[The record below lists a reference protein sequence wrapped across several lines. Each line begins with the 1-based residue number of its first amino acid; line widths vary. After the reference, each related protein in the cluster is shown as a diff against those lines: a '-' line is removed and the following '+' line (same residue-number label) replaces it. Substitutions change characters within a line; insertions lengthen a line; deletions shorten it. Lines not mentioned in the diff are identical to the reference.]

1 MHQLG
6 TASIFDQARL
16 GMQLMGCCSDFCVVC
31 RYSGVGSCGWA
42 VSLANAFLAGK
53 GCCGVALVIWLAI
66 RLHTAIEYVG
76 MFGKISDA
84 LGTVLGAALVIVLI
98 ACGASTGAI
107 GCHSH

>member
-1 MHQLG
+1 MLCHCVSIPVFAAVAGLYHWQMH
-6 TASIFDQARL
+6 S
-16 GMQLMGCCSDFCVVC
+16 
-31 RYSGVGSCGWA
+31 W
-42 VSLANAFLAGK
+42 GK
-53 GCCGVALVIWLAI
+53 GCCGVALVIWVAI